1 MSNIIINPIDL
12 TSELI
17 QCKSITPKSE
27 GALDI
32 IISYLEPLGFNCEK
46 IDFGEGIEKVENLY
60 ARYGTLEP
68 NISFAGHV
76 DVVPT
81 GDINNWSMNPFGGE
95 VKEGKIWGRGAA
107 DMKSGI
113 AAFIAAVSQ
122 FITINKNLKDL
133 GSISFIITSDEEGKA
148 LNGTKKVVDWLQSK
162 SEIISGCIVG
172 EPTNVNKMGDTLKV
186 GRRGSFTGSLIVRGI
201 QGHVG
206 YPHLAENPINSLLK
220 MLEPFSKIY
229 LDEGTKDFQPSSIMV
244 TSIDVDNDAS
254 NVIPGEV
261 KAKFNIRFNTLHSVA
276 SLKAMLE
283 KQFSAVTKNYEF
295 TFFCNAEPFLTND
308 DFLKSTLQKAI
319 KKIVNV
325 EPEKSTSGGTSD
337 ARFITKICPV
347 IEFGLVGKTMHK
359 TDENVE
365 INDIVNLTKIYNQ
378 FLSNYF
384 GVKSID

>member
-1 MSNIIINPIDL
+1 MSDIVNPIEL

-27 GALDI
+27 GSLDI

-60 ARYGTLEP
+60 ARFGTMEP
-68 NISFAGHV
+68 NIAFAGHV

-81 GDINNWSMNPFGGE
+81 GDINNWSINPFSGE
-95 VKEGKIWGRGAA
+95 VKEGKVWGRGAA

-113 AAFIAAVSQ
+113 AAFIAAVSD
-122 FITINKNLKDL
+122 FLKDNKNLKEF

-148 LNGTKKVVDWLQSK
+148 INGTKKVVDWLKGK

-172 EPTNVNKMGDTLKV
+172 EPTNVTRMGDTLKI
-186 GRRGSFTGSLIVRGI
+186 GRRGSFTGSLTVTGI

-229 LDEGTKDFQPSSIMV
+229 LDEGTKDFQPSSIMI
-244 TSIDVDNDAS
+244 TSIDVNNDAS

-261 KAKFNIRFNTLHSVA
+261 KAKFNIRFNTLHSA
-276 SLKAMLE
+276 SSLKAMLE
-283 KQFSAVTKNYEF
+283 KQFSTVTSNYKF
-295 TFFCNAEPFLTND
+295 DFFCNAEPFLTND
-308 DFLKSTLQKAI
+308 DFLKTTLQKAI
-319 KKIVNV
+319 QKVVNIN
-325 EPEKSTSGGTSD
+325 PEKSTSGGTSD
-337 ARFITKICPV
+337 ARFISKICPV

-359 TDENVE
+359 IDENVE
-365 INDIVNLTKIYNQ
+365 VNDIINLTKIYNQ
-378 FLSNYF
+378 FLFNYF
-384 GVKSID
+384 GVKYCD

>member
-1 MSNIIINPIDL
+1 
-12 TSELI
+12 
-17 QCKSITPKSE
+17 
-27 GALDI
+27 
-32 IISYLEPLGFNCEK
+32 
-46 IDFGEGIEKVENLY
+46 
-60 ARYGTLEP
+60 
-68 NISFAGHV
+68 
-76 DVVPT
+76 
-81 GDINNWSMNPFGGE
+81 
-95 VKEGKIWGRGAA
+95 
-107 DMKSGI
+107 
-113 AAFIAAVSQ
+113 
-122 FITINKNLKDL
+122 
-133 GSISFIITSDEEGKA
+133 
-148 LNGTKKVVDWLQSK
+148 
-162 SEIISGCIVG
+162 
-172 EPTNVNKMGDTLKV
+172 
-186 GRRGSFTGSLIVRGI
+186 
-201 QGHVG
+201 
-206 YPHLAENPINSLLK
+206 

-283 KQFSAVTKNYEF
+283 KQFNTVTKNYEF
-295 TFFCNAEPFLTND
+295 SFFCNAEPFLTND
-308 DFLKSTLQKAI
+308 GFLKSTLQKAI

-365 INDIVNLTKIYNQ
+365 IDDIINLTKIYNQ

>member
-1 MSNIIINPIDL
+1 MSDIVNPIEL

-27 GALDI
+27 GSLDI
-32 IISYLEPLGFNCEK
+32 IISYLEPLGFNCER

-60 ARYGTLEP
+60 ARFGTMEP
-68 NISFAGHV
+68 NIAFAGHV

-81 GDINNWSMNPFGGE
+81 GDINNWSINPFGGE
-95 VKEGKIWGRGAA
+95 VKEGKVWGRGAA

-113 AAFIAAVSQ
+113 AAFIAAVSD
-122 FITINKNLKDL
+122 FLKDNKNLKDF

-148 LNGTKKVVDWLQSK
+148 INGTKKVVDWLKGK

-172 EPTNVNKMGDTLKV
+172 EPTNVTRMGDTLKI
-186 GRRGSFTGSLIVRGI
+186 GRRGSFTGSLTVTGI

-229 LDEGTKDFQPSSIMV
+229 LDEGTKDFQPSSIMI
-244 TSIDVDNDAS
+244 TSIDVNNDAS

-261 KAKFNIRFNTLHSVA
+261 KAKFNIRFNTLHSA
-276 SLKAMLE
+276 SSLKAMLD
-283 KQFSAVTKNYEF
+283 KQFSDVTSNYKF
-295 TFFCNAEPFLTND
+295 DFFCNAEPFLTND
-308 DFLKSTLQKAI
+308 DFLKTTLQKAI
-319 KKIVNV
+319 QKVVNIN
-325 EPEKSTSGGTSD
+325 PEKSTSGGTSD
-337 ARFITKICPV
+337 ARFISKICPV

-359 TDENVE
+359 IDENVE
-365 INDIVNLTKIYNQ
+365 VNDIINLTKIYNQ
-378 FLSNYF
+378 FLFNYF
-384 GVKSID
+384 GVKYCD

>member
-1 MSNIIINPIDL
+1 MSDIVNPIEL

-27 GALDI
+27 GSLDI

-60 ARYGTLEP
+60 ARFGTMEP
-68 NISFAGHV
+68 NIAFAGHV

-81 GDINNWSMNPFGGE
+81 GDINNWSINPFGGE
-95 VKEGKIWGRGAA
+95 VKEGKVWGRGAA

-113 AAFIAAVSQ
+113 AAFIAAVSD
-122 FITINKNLKDL
+122 FLKDNKNLKEF

-148 LNGTKKVVDWLQSK
+148 INGTKKVVDWLKGK

-172 EPTNVNKMGDTLKV
+172 EPTNVTRMGDTLKI
-186 GRRGSFTGSLIVRGI
+186 GRRGSFTGSLTVTGI

-206 YPHLAENPINSLLK
+206 YPHLADNPINSLLK

-229 LDEGTKDFQPSSIMV
+229 LDEGTKDFQPSSIMI
-244 TSIDVDNDAS
+244 TSIDVNNDAS

-261 KAKFNIRFNTLHSVA
+261 KAKFNIRFNTLHSA
-276 SLKAMLE
+276 SSLKAMLE
-283 KQFSAVTKNYEF
+283 KQFSTVTSNYKF
-295 TFFCNAEPFLTND
+295 DFFCNAEPFLTND
-308 DFLKSTLQKAI
+308 DFLKTTLQKAI
-319 KKIVNV
+319 QKVVNIN
-325 EPEKSTSGGTSD
+325 PEKSTSGGTSD
-337 ARFITKICPV
+337 ARFISKICPV

-359 TDENVE
+359 IDENVE
-365 INDIVNLTKIYNQ
+365 VNDIINLTKIYNQ
-378 FLSNYF
+378 FLFNYF
-384 GVKSID
+384 GVKYCD

>member
-1 MSNIIINPIDL
+1 MSDIVNPIEL

-27 GALDI
+27 GSLDI

-60 ARYGTLEP
+60 ARFGTMEP
-68 NISFAGHV
+68 NIAFAGHV

-81 GDINNWSMNPFGGE
+81 GDINNWSINPFGGE
-95 VKEGKIWGRGAA
+95 VKEGKVWGRGAA

-113 AAFIAAVSQ
+113 AAFIAAVSD
-122 FITINKNLKDL
+122 FLKDNKNLKEF

-148 LNGTKKVVDWLQSK
+148 INGTKKVVDWLKGK

-172 EPTNVNKMGDTLKV
+172 EPTNVTRMGDTLKI
-186 GRRGSFTGSLIVRGI
+186 GRRGSFTGSLTVTGI

-229 LDEGTKDFQPSSIMV
+229 LDEGTKDFQPSSIMI
-244 TSIDVDNDAS
+244 TSIDVNNDAS

-261 KAKFNIRFNTLHSVA
+261 KAKFNIRFNTLHSA
-276 SLKAMLE
+276 SSLKAMLD
-283 KQFSAVTKNYEF
+283 KQFSDVTSNYKF
-295 TFFCNAEPFLTND
+295 DFFCNAEPFLTND
-308 DFLKSTLQKAI
+308 DFLKTTLQKAI
-319 KKIVNV
+319 QKVVNIN
-325 EPEKSTSGGTSD
+325 PEKSTSGGTSD
-337 ARFITKICPV
+337 ARFISKICPV
-347 IEFGLVGKTMHK
+347 IEFGLVGETMHK
-359 TDENVE
+359 IDENVE
-365 INDIVNLTKIYNQ
+365 VNDIINLTKIYNQ
-378 FLSNYF
+378 FLFNYF
-384 GVKSID
+384 GVKYCD

>member
-1 MSNIIINPIDL
+1 MSDIVNPIEL

-27 GALDI
+27 GSLDI

-60 ARYGTLEP
+60 ARFGTMEP
-68 NISFAGHV
+68 NIAFAGHV

-81 GDINNWSMNPFGGE
+81 GDINNWSINPFGGE
-95 VKEGKIWGRGAA
+95 VKEGKVWGRGAA

-113 AAFIAAVSQ
+113 AAFIAAVSD
-122 FITINKNLKDL
+122 FLKDNKNLKEF

-148 LNGTKKVVDWLQSK
+148 INGTKKVVDWLKGK

-172 EPTNVNKMGDTLKV
+172 EPTNVTRMGDTLKI
-186 GRRGSFTGSLIVRGI
+186 GRRGSFTGSLTVTGI

-229 LDEGTKDFQPSSIMV
+229 LDEGTKDFQPSSIMI
-244 TSIDVDNDAS
+244 TSIDVNNDAS

-261 KAKFNIRFNTLHSVA
+261 KAKFNIRFNTLHSA
-276 SLKAMLE
+276 SSLKSMLE
-283 KQFSAVTKNYEF
+283 KQFSDVTSNYKF
-295 TFFCNAEPFLTND
+295 DFFCNAEPFLTND
-308 DFLKSTLQKAI
+308 DFLKTTLQKAI
-319 KKIVNV
+319 QKVVNIN
-325 EPEKSTSGGTSD
+325 PEKSTSGGTSD
-337 ARFITKICPV
+337 ARFISKICPV

-359 TDENVE
+359 IDENVE
-365 INDIVNLTKIYNQ
+365 VNDIINLTKIYNQ
-378 FLSNYF
+378 FLFNYF
-384 GVKSID
+384 GVKYCD

>member
-1 MSNIIINPIDL
+1 MSDIVNPIEL

-27 GALDI
+27 GSLDI

-60 ARYGTLEP
+60 ARFGTMEP
-68 NISFAGHV
+68 NIAFAGHV

-81 GDINNWSMNPFGGE
+81 GDINNWSINPFGGE
-95 VKEGKIWGRGAA
+95 VKEGKVWGRGAA

-113 AAFIAAVSQ
+113 AAFIAAVSD
-122 FITINKNLKDL
+122 FLKDNKNLKEF

-148 LNGTKKVVDWLQSK
+148 INGTKKVVDWLKGK

-172 EPTNVNKMGDTLKV
+172 EPTNVTRMGDTLKI
-186 GRRGSFTGSLIVRGI
+186 GRRGSFTGSLTVTGI

-229 LDEGTKDFQPSSIMV
+229 LDEGTKDFQPSSIMI
-244 TSIDVDNDAS
+244 TSIDVNNDAS

-261 KAKFNIRFNTLHSVA
+261 KAKFNIRFNTLHSA
-276 SLKAMLE
+276 SSLKAMLD
-283 KQFSAVTKNYEF
+283 KQFSDVTSNYKF
-295 TFFCNAEPFLTND
+295 DFFCNAEPFLTND
-308 DFLKSTLQKAI
+308 DFLKTTLQKAI
-319 KKIVNV
+319 QKVVNIN
-325 EPEKSTSGGTSD
+325 PEKSTSGGTSD
-337 ARFITKICPV
+337 ARFISKICPV

-359 TDENVE
+359 IDENVE
-365 INDIVNLTKIYNQ
+365 VNDIINLTKIYNQ
-378 FLSNYF
+378 FLFNYF
-384 GVKSID
+384 GVKYCD

>member
-1 MSNIIINPIDL
+1 MSDIVNPIEL

-27 GALDI
+27 GSLDI

-60 ARYGTLEP
+60 ARFGTMEP
-68 NISFAGHV
+68 NIAFAGHV

-81 GDINNWSMNPFGGE
+81 GDINNWSINPFGGE
-95 VKEGKIWGRGAA
+95 VKEGKVWGRGAA

-113 AAFIAAVSQ
+113 AAFIAAVSD
-122 FITINKNLKDL
+122 FLKYNKNLKEF

-148 LNGTKKVVDWLQSK
+148 INGTKKVVDWLKGK

-172 EPTNVNKMGDTLKV
+172 EPTNVTRMGDTLKI
-186 GRRGSFTGSLIVRGI
+186 GRRGSFTGSLTVTGI

-229 LDEGTKDFQPSSIMV
+229 LDEGTKDFQPSSIMI
-244 TSIDVDNDAS
+244 TSIDVNNDAS

-261 KAKFNIRFNTLHSVA
+261 KAKFNIRFNTLHSA
-276 SLKAMLE
+276 SSLKAMLE
-283 KQFSAVTKNYEF
+283 KQFSTVTSNYKF
-295 TFFCNAEPFLTND
+295 DFFCNAEPFLTND
-308 DFLKSTLQKAI
+308 DFLKTTLQKAI
-319 KKIVNV
+319 QKIVNIN
-325 EPEKSTSGGTSD
+325 PEKSTSGGTSD
-337 ARFITKICPV
+337 ARFISKICPV

-359 TDENVE
+359 IDENVE
-365 INDIVNLTKIYNQ
+365 VNDIINLTKIYNQ
-378 FLSNYF
+378 FLFNYF
-384 GVKSID
+384 GVKYCD

>member
-1 MSNIIINPIDL
+1 MSDIVNPIEL

-27 GALDI
+27 GSLDI
-32 IISYLEPLGFNCEK
+32 IISYLEPLGFNCER

-60 ARYGTLEP
+60 ARFGTMEP
-68 NISFAGHV
+68 NIAFAGHV

-81 GDINNWSMNPFGGE
+81 GDINNWSINPFGGE
-95 VKEGKIWGRGAA
+95 VKEGKVWGRGAA

-113 AAFIAAVSQ
+113 AAFIAAVSD
-122 FITINKNLKDL
+122 FLKDNKNLKDF

-148 LNGTKKVVDWLQSK
+148 INGTKKVVDWLKGK

-172 EPTNVNKMGDTLKV
+172 EPTNVSRMGDTLKI
-186 GRRGSFTGSLIVRGI
+186 GRRGSFTGSLTVTGI

-229 LDEGTKDFQPSSIMV
+229 LDKGTKDFQPSSIMI
-244 TSIDVDNDAS
+244 TSIDVNNDAS

-261 KAKFNIRFNTLHSVA
+261 KAKFNIRFNTLHSA
-276 SLKAMLE
+276 SSLKTMLD
-283 KQFSAVTKNYEF
+283 KQFSDVTSNYKF
-295 TFFCNAEPFLTND
+295 DFFCNAEPFLTND
-308 DFLKSTLQKAI
+308 DFLKTTLQKAI
-319 KKIVNV
+319 QKVVNIN
-325 EPEKSTSGGTSD
+325 PEKSTSGGTSD
-337 ARFITKICPV
+337 ARFISKICPV

-359 TDENVE
+359 IDENVE
-365 INDIVNLTKIYNQ
+365 VNDIINLTKIYNQ
-378 FLSNYF
+378 FLFNYF
-384 GVKSID
+384 GVKYCD

>member
-1 MSNIIINPIDL
+1 MSDIVNPIEL

-27 GALDI
+27 GSLDI
-32 IISYLEPLGFNCEK
+32 IISYLEPLGFNCER

-60 ARYGTLEP
+60 ARFGNIEP
-68 NISFAGHV
+68 NIAFAGHV

-81 GDINNWSMNPFGGE
+81 GDINNWSINPFSGE
-95 VKEGKIWGRGAA
+95 VKEGKVWGRGAA

-113 AAFIAAVSQ
+113 AAFIAAVSD
-122 FITINKNLKDL
+122 FLKDNKNLKEF

-148 LNGTKKVVDWLQSK
+148 INGTKKVVDWLKGK

-172 EPTNVNKMGDTLKV
+172 EPTNVTRMGDTLKI
-186 GRRGSFTGSLIVRGI
+186 GRRGSFTGSLTVTGI

-229 LDEGTKDFQPSSIMV
+229 LDEGTKDFQPSSIMI
-244 TSIDVDNDAS
+244 TSIDVNNDAS

-261 KAKFNIRFNTLHSVA
+261 KAKFNIRFNTLHSA
-276 SLKAMLE
+276 SSLKAMLE
-283 KQFSAVTKNYEF
+283 KQFSDVTSNYKF
-295 TFFCNAEPFLTND
+295 DFFCNAEPFLTND
-308 DFLKSTLQKAI
+308 DFLKTTLQKAI
-319 KKIVNV
+319 QKVVDIN
-325 EPEKSTSGGTSD
+325 PEKSTSGGTSD
-337 ARFITKICPV
+337 ARFISKICPV

-359 TDENVE
+359 IDENVE
-365 INDIVNLTKIYNQ
+365 VNDIINLTKIYNQ
-378 FLSNYF
+378 FLFNYF
-384 GVKSID
+384 GVKYSD

>member
-1 MSNIIINPIDL
+1 MSDIVNPIEL

-27 GALDI
+27 GSLDI
-32 IISYLEPLGFNCEK
+32 IISYLEPLGFNCER

-60 ARYGTLEP
+60 ARFGTMEP
-68 NISFAGHV
+68 NIAFAGHV

-81 GDINNWSMNPFGGE
+81 GDINNWSINPFGGE
-95 VKEGKIWGRGAA
+95 VKEGKVWGRGAA

-113 AAFIAAVSQ
+113 AAFIAAVSD
-122 FITINKNLKDL
+122 FLKYNKNLKEF

-148 LNGTKKVVDWLQSK
+148 INGTKKVVDWLKGK

-172 EPTNVNKMGDTLKV
+172 EPTNVTRMGDTLKI
-186 GRRGSFTGSLIVRGI
+186 GRRGSFTGSLTVTGI

-229 LDEGTKDFQPSSIMV
+229 LDEGTKDFQPSSIMI
-244 TSIDVDNDAS
+244 TSIDVNNDAS

-261 KAKFNIRFNTLHSVA
+261 KAKFNIRFNTLHSA
-276 SLKAMLE
+276 SSLKAMLE
-283 KQFSAVTKNYEF
+283 KQFSNVTSNYKF
-295 TFFCNAEPFLTND
+295 DFFCNAEPFLTND
-308 DFLKSTLQKAI
+308 DFLKTTLQKAI
-319 KKIVNV
+319 QKVVNIN
-325 EPEKSTSGGTSD
+325 PEKSTSGGTSD
-337 ARFITKICPV
+337 ARFISEICPV

-359 TDENVE
+359 IDENVE
-365 INDIVNLTKIYNQ
+365 VNDIINLTKIYNQ
-378 FLSNYF
+378 FLFNYF
-384 GVKSID
+384 GVKYSD